1 LVDALAHVRREGA
14 RVPIDPS
21 FNLKALVGETR
32 MRRYYRYDGS
42 LTTPPC
48 YESVVWSVVQEPIK
62 LSLQQLQAFKIL
74 HNEKNKLLEN
84 VYRTIQPLGSR
95 KLFRSFVHQNQH
107 DEPKRKA
114 MVQINSGQNLVM
126 KTNVFLM
133 MIGLFIA
140 AY

>member
-1 LVDALAHVRREGA
+1 MVDALAHVRREGA
-14 RVPIDPS
+14 RVQVDQT

-48 YESVVWSVVQEPIK
+48 YESVLWSVVQEPIK
-62 LSLQQLQAFKIL
+62 LSRQQLQAFKIL
-74 HNEKNKLLEN
+74 HKEQNKLLEN
-84 VYRTIQPLGSR
+84 TYRTVQPLGSR
-95 KLFRSFVHQNQH
+95 KLFRSFVHQDQH
-107 DEPKRKA
+107 DESKRQP
-114 MVQINSGQNLVM
+114 MEESNSGQNLVM

-133 MIGLFIA
+133 MISLFIA